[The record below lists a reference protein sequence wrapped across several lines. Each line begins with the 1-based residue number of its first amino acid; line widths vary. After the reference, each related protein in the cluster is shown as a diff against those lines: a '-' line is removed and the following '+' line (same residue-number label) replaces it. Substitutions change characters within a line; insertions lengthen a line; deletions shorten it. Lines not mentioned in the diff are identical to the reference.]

1 MPKPTKVPK
10 VKITKRTLDALN
22 AGTLRVHGV
31 SVRVPEPGEDD
42 LFLRD
47 TEQRGF
53 GVRVAASGTVT
64 FVFERRF
71 RGADG
76 RPKTKRWALGRF
88 GDLTVDQARKLAEK
102 RAGELAEGED
112 PDAKT
117 KAAELEARTLADAVA
132 DYLETRDLKERTRRD
147 VTKTLN
153 RNFGDWMGRR
163 VTDLRPD
170 DIRKRYKM
178 VSARAPGEAN
188 RAFRY
193 LRAVLGFVRAAW
205 RTPAGEPVLRENPV
219 KVLSAARAWKKLQ
232 PRRTVIEPHELG
244 PWFEAVLADPDP
256 VARDFLRFVLLTGC
270 RRSEATN
277 LTWDQVDLLGGKV
290 TFRDTKARRDHVLP
304 LGPYLWEVLKRRR
317 ETAGDP
323 WVFSE
328 RATTDRRRQNERFE
342 NVRYALGRIQKAS
355 GVTFT
360 LHDLR
365 RTFATVAES
374 LDLSSYAVKALLN
387 HALPREDV
395 TAGYLRL
402 TPERLRDA
410 MEKVERRILTL
421 AGIEPGAEVILFP
434 GTGNGADG

>member
-1 MPKPTKVPK
+1 MPARPTTKTKARKTYPTRTLEPRK
-10 VKITKRTLDALN
+10 LTKRAIE
-22 AGTLRVHGV
+22 AIP
-31 SVRVPEPGEDD
+31 VPAEGAV
-42 LFLRD
+42 LVRD
-47 TEQRGF
+47 TALTGF
-53 GVRVAASGTVT
+53 GVKVAHTGRA
-64 FVFERRF
+64 VFFFEAKV
-71 RGADG
+71 RGRA
-76 RPKTKRWALGRF
+76 KRWTIGPF
-88 GDLTVDQARKLAEK
+88 GPLTVDQARLQAKAL
-102 RAGELAEGED
+102 AGELAKGED
-112 PDAKT
+112 PDSKAK
-117 KAAELEARTLADAVA
+117 AEELEARTLGDAVA
-132 DYLETRDLKERTRRD
+132 EYLETRDLKERTRQD

-153 RNFGDWMGRR
+153 RNFKDWMKRR
-163 VTDLRPD
+163 VTDLRPED
-170 DIRKRYKM
+170 VRKRYVE

-193 LRAVLGFVRAAW
+193 LRAVLGFVQAAW
-205 RTPAGEPVLRENPV
+205 RTPDGEPVLRENPV

-256 VARDFLRFVLLTGC
+256 VARDFFRFVLLTGC

-277 LTWDQVDLLGGKV
+277 LTWDQVDLVGGKV
-290 TFRDTKARRDHVLP
+290 TFRDTKARRDHTLP
-304 LGPYLWEVLKRRR
+304 LGPYLWGLLKRRR

-328 RATTDRRRQNERFE
+328 RVTTDRRRQDERFE
-342 NVRYALGRIQKAS
+342 NVRYALNRIQKAS

-360 LHDLR
+360 VHDLR

-421 AGIEPGAEVILFP
+421 AGIEPGAEVIPFP
-434 GTGNGADG
+434 GAGNGADG